1 MLDADGVEDGR
12 DRTDA
17 HASPAAARLRFLMC
31 APRHFAVSYSINP
44 WMDPQAWS
52 DGDGQVAQQQWA
64 ALQRTLLAQGAGL
77 EFVEPLPDFPDLVFT
92 ANAAVVL
99 DRKALLAR
107 FRHPER
113 QGEEPIYRAAF
124 RALQARAHLDQV
136 VELPEGLWLEG
147 AGDCIFDQRRR
158 QFWMGFGPRSHAG
171 AARAVTEVFGVECVA
186 LELAD
191 PHFYHLD
198 TAFCALPSGDVIYY
212 PGAFTAAGRG
222 AIAERVAHGQR
233 IELDRD
239 EANEF
244 AANAVPFD
252 QCIVLSSCSDRLRRT
267 LGERGFTVVTTP
279 LQAFQRSGGSACC
292 LTLRLD
298 HRSGR
303 ISRA

>member
-12 DRTDA
+12 DRIDA
-17 HASPAAARLRFLMC
+17 HPSPAAAGLRFLMC

-44 WMDPQAWS
+44 WMDPQAWG
-52 DGDGQVAQQQWA
+52 DADGQVAEQQWA
-64 ALQRTLLAQGAGL
+64 ALQRALLAQGAGL
-77 EFVEPLPDFPDLVFT
+77 EFVEPLPDFPDLVFA

-99 DRKALLAR
+99 DDKALLAR

-113 QGEEPIYRAAF
+113 QGEEPVYRAAF
-124 RALQARAHLDQV
+124 LALQARGHLDQV
-136 VELPEGLWLEG
+136 VEVPEGMWLEG
-147 AGDCIFDQRRR
+147 AGDCIFDPWRQ

-171 AARAVTEVFGVECVA
+171 AAQAVTAVFGVECVA

-212 PGAFTAAGRG
+212 PGAFTASGRD

-252 QCIVLSSCSDRLRRT
+252 HCIVLSSCSDRLRAT
-267 LGERGFTVVTTP
+267 LGERGFAVVTTP

-298 HRSGR
+298 HRSNR
-303 ISRA
+303 MSPA